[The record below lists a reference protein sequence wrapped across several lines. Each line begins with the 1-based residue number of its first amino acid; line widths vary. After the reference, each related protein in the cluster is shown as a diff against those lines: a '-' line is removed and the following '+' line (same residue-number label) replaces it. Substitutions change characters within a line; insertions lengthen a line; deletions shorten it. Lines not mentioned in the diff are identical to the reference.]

1 MRDDLMPKKLLAI
14 AFVAVLLTL
23 LAAPLDFAQEDT
35 SVESSEPASGLQA
48 LYYVNCGQAYLAPFG
63 DFVY

>member
-23 LAAPLDFAQEDT
+23 LAAPLVFA
-35 SVESSEPASGLQA
+35 
-48 LYYVNCGQAYLAPFG
+48 
-63 DFVY
+63 